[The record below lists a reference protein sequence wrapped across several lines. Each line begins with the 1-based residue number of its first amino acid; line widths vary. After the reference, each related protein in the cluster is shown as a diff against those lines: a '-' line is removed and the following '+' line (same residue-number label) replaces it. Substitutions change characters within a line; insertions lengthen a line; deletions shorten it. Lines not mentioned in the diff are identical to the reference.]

1 MFNANNY
8 GYNPYGTYIP
18 QRPIQPMEQSI
29 QQNATN
35 YQQIQPRQ
43 TLIGKTV
50 DSIDVVKA
58 ADIPMDGTVSYFPIA
73 DGSAIATKQLQ
84 MDGTS
89 KITVFRPE
97 IATKEETT
105 NDLDEIKEDI
115 KEIKQE
121 LKSLKKKKKD
131 DKDEDE

>member
-1 MFNANNY
+1 MFSANNY

-18 QRPIQPMEQSI
+18 QRPMQPMEQSM
-29 QQNATN
+29 QQNTNN
-35 YQQIQPRQ
+35 YQQMQPRQ

-97 IATKEETT
+97 VATKEETT

-131 DKDEDE
+131 DKDED